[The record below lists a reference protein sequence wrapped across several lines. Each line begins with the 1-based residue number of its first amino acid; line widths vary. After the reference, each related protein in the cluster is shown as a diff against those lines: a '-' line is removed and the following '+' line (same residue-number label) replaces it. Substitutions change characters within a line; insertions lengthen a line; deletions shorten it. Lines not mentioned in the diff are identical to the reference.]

1 MPKYD
6 IFLKPGEELP
16 HDLGEILKNKF
27 NEKSI
32 ENLKRFGG
40 RVQISLTAP
49 FTDRK
54 KQNRGLKVD
63 KELIKKITLSIDDSM
78 EQLSKMTL
86 KQIREIAKFVG
97 FPIAS
102 KTTVE
107 EARKQLVSY
116 LFSNDTWKKISK

>member
-1 MPKYD
+1 MPKFNM
-6 IFLKPGEELP
+6 ILKPGEEIP
-16 HDLGEILKNKF
+16 EEFREILKNKF

-32 ENLKRFGG
+32 DKLKRFGG
-40 RVQISLTAP
+40 RIQISLTAP

-54 KQNRGLKVD
+54 EQKKGLLVD
-63 KELIKKITLSIDDSM
+63 KALIERITSSIEIAS
-78 EQLSKMTL
+78 EVLSKMTL
-86 KQIREIAKFVG
+86 KQVREIAKFVG
-97 FPIAS
+97 FPISS

>member
-1 MPKYD
+1 MPKFNM
-6 IFLKPGEELP
+6 ILKPGEEIP
-16 HDLGEILKNKF
+16 EEFREILKNKF

-32 ENLKRFGG
+32 DKLKRFGG
-40 RVQISLTAP
+40 RIQISLTAP

-54 KQNRGLKVD
+54 EQKKGLLVD
-63 KELIKKITLSIDDSM
+63 KALIERITSSIEIAS
-78 EQLSKMTL
+78 EVLSKMTL
-86 KQIREIAKFVG
+86 KQVRETARFVG
-97 FPIAS
+97 FPISS

>member
-16 HDLGEILKNKF
+16 HDLSEILKNKF

-49 FTDRK
+49 FIDRK
-54 KQNRGLKVD
+54 KQDKGLKVD
-63 KELIKKITLSIDDSM
+63 KELIKKITISIDDSM

-97 FPIAS
+97 FPLAS

-116 LFSNDTWKKISK
+116 LFSSDTWKKISK